1 MSLEFKKIE
10 VNSIQEMLPFY
21 AMRHNM
27 TCDSVFLESY
37 VWKDYY
43 NVRYAIWENKALLW
57 LMENEGRCFSA
68 MPLCREEDLPGAFAA
83 IEEYFNEELGY
94 PLVINLAD
102 EYAVKYLNLPE
113 DKYLVEEQVDS
124 RDYLYNGD
132 AMRSLAG
139 KKLHKKKNRVNAFK
153 REYEGRYEYRRLCC
167 SDSHDVW
174 VFLDRW
180 RQQKGEEVEEHL
192 DYEVKGIHDI
202 LKNCSEFSIH
212 MGGVYIDGQMEAFT
226 IGSYNPVEHMAVIH
240 IEKANPE
247 INGLYQFINQQFLI
261 EEFPEAEWVNR
272 EDDMGLEGLRKAKMT
287 YYPAD
292 YARKYLVEQL
302 LNGSKGYHW
311 AEQIANTTAG
321 SVLAYLD
328 AEDKDETKHL
338 WHMCFPE
345 DSESFIEYYYKE
357 KTKDNEILVKKD
369 NGLLISMVQYNP
381 YAVKLRG
388 RFWKLDYL
396 VGVATEESRRREGH
410 FRDVFVKMLHDEEA
424 AGKPITYLVPVN
436 PAVYAP
442 MGFTFIGNVVSY
454 ELTEEA
460 KQTLTRTVCQD
471 TPEDCGRAAVYMEQW
486 LGARYEMYTRRDVA
500 YVSRL
505 IKELASEN
513 GTLEFLEQDGRLVGL
528 DAYWGWE
535 VREHRLLYAED
546 AYTVKTGEKPWN
558 MARLTNIG
566 ALLAAFGLKQAEQQ
580 GEEKRML
587 TLCIRMNDPILEMN
601 NGEFVWTIG
610 ETGSSLK
617 ARKPEPDTCG
627 CTENVSIWLET
638 KPEEVITA
646 GSYYFKNGKH
656 YIIYDEILEGEEGSI
671 RNTIKANADSVD
683 MIKGGDAR
691 AHMIFQE
698 NRPNVSCYV
707 TPYGQMIVGVTTD
720 RIKINEGPDHLKIQI
735 DYTLELNYEQTSQSH
750 IEIDVK
756 SKATAKLNLKE
767 Q

>member
-10 VNSIQEMLPFY
+10 VNSIQKMLPFY

-57 LMENEGRCFSA
+57 LMENEGHCFSA

-321 SVLAYLD
+321 SVLTYLD

-388 RFWKLDYL
+388 RLWKLDYL

-442 MGFTFIGNVVSY
+442 MGFTFIGNVAFY

-486 LGARYEMYTRRDVA
+486 LGARYEMYTRRDAA
-500 YVSRL
+500 YMSRF

-546 AYTVKTGEKPWN
+546 AYTVKTGEKLWN

-580 GEEKRML
+580 GGEKRML
-587 TLCIRMNDPILEMN
+587 TLGIRMNDPILEMN

-627 CTENVSIWLET
+627 CTENVSIWLEA
-638 KPEEVITA
+638 KPEELVSWLFGCRKAEEIWGGQFENKELAEILAQVDTV
-646 GSYYFKNGKH
+646 NGV
-656 YIIYDEILEGEEGSI
+656 YLDEI
-671 RNTIKANADSVD
+671 V
-683 MIKGGDAR
+683 
-691 AHMIFQE
+691 
-698 NRPNVSCYV
+698 
-707 TPYGQMIVGVTTD
+707 
-720 RIKINEGPDHLKIQI
+720 
-735 DYTLELNYEQTSQSH
+735 
-750 IEIDVK
+750 
-756 SKATAKLNLKE
+756 
-767 Q
+767 

>member
-10 VNSIQEMLPFY
+10 VNSIQKMLPFY

-226 IGSYNPVEHMAVIH
+226 IGSYNPVENMAVIH

-321 SVLAYLD
+321 SVLTYLD

-388 RFWKLDYL
+388 RLWKLDYL

-442 MGFTFIGNVVSY
+442 MGFTFIGNVAFY

-460 KQTLTRTVCQD
+460 KQTLTRTVCQN

-486 LGARYEMYTRRDVA
+486 LGARYEMYTRRDAA

-546 AYTVKTGEKPWN
+546 AYTVKTGEKLWN

-587 TLCIRMNDPILEMN
+587 TLGIRMNDPILEMN

-638 KPEEVITA
+638 KPEELVSWLFGCRKAEEIWGGQLENKGLAEILAQVDTV
-646 GSYYFKNGKH
+646 NGV
-656 YIIYDEILEGEEGSI
+656 YLDEI
-671 RNTIKANADSVD
+671 V
-683 MIKGGDAR
+683 
-691 AHMIFQE
+691 
-698 NRPNVSCYV
+698 
-707 TPYGQMIVGVTTD
+707 
-720 RIKINEGPDHLKIQI
+720 
-735 DYTLELNYEQTSQSH
+735 
-750 IEIDVK
+750 
-756 SKATAKLNLKE
+756 
-767 Q
+767 

>member
-261 EEFPEAEWVNR
+261 EEFSEAEWVNR

-321 SVLAYLD
+321 SVLTYLD

-381 YAVKLRG
+381 YSVKLRG
-388 RFWKLDYL
+388 RLWKLDYL

-442 MGFTFIGNVVSY
+442 MGFTFIGNVASY

-460 KQTLTRTVCQD
+460 KKTLTRTVCQD

-486 LGARYEMYTRRDVA
+486 LGARYEMYTRRDAA

-587 TLCIRMNDPILEMN
+587 TLGIRMNDPILEMN

-617 ARKPEPDTCG
+617 ARKPEPNTCG
-627 CTENVSIWLET
+627 CTENVSIWLEA
-638 KPEEVITA
+638 KPEELVSWLFGCRKAEEIWGGQLENKGLAEILAQVDTV
-646 GSYYFKNGKH
+646 NGV
-656 YIIYDEILEGEEGSI
+656 YLDEI
-671 RNTIKANADSVD
+671 V
-683 MIKGGDAR
+683 
-691 AHMIFQE
+691 
-698 NRPNVSCYV
+698 
-707 TPYGQMIVGVTTD
+707 
-720 RIKINEGPDHLKIQI
+720 
-735 DYTLELNYEQTSQSH
+735 
-750 IEIDVK
+750 
-756 SKATAKLNLKE
+756 
-767 Q
+767 

>member
-247 INGLYQFINQQFLI
+247 INGLYQFINQEFLI

-321 SVLAYLD
+321 SVLTYLD

-388 RFWKLDYL
+388 RLWKLDYL

-442 MGFTFIGNVVSY
+442 MGFTFIGNVASY

-460 KQTLTRTVCQD
+460 KKTLTRTVCQN

-486 LGARYEMYTRRDVA
+486 LGARYEMYTRRDAA

-546 AYTVKTGEKPWN
+546 AYMVKTGEKLWN

-587 TLCIRMNDPILEMN
+587 TLGIRMNDPILEMN

-638 KPEEVITA
+638 KPEELVSWLFGCRKAEEIWGGQLENKGLAEILAQVDTV
-646 GSYYFKNGKH
+646 NGV
-656 YIIYDEILEGEEGSI
+656 YLDEI
-671 RNTIKANADSVD
+671 V
-683 MIKGGDAR
+683 
-691 AHMIFQE
+691 
-698 NRPNVSCYV
+698 
-707 TPYGQMIVGVTTD
+707 
-720 RIKINEGPDHLKIQI
+720 
-735 DYTLELNYEQTSQSH
+735 
-750 IEIDVK
+750 
-756 SKATAKLNLKE
+756 
-767 Q
+767 

>member
-388 RFWKLDYL
+388 RLWKLDYL

-442 MGFTFIGNVVSY
+442 MGFTFIGNVASY
-454 ELTEEA
+454 ELTEKA

-486 LGARYEMYTRRDVA
+486 LGARYEMYTRRDAA

-566 ALLAAFGLKQAEQQ
+566 ALLTAFGLKQAEQQ

-587 TLCIRMNDPILEMN
+587 TLGIRMNDPILEMN

-638 KPEEVITA
+638 KPEELVSWLFGCRKAEEIWGGQLENKGLAEILAQVDTV
-646 GSYYFKNGKH
+646 NGV
-656 YIIYDEILEGEEGSI
+656 YLDEI
-671 RNTIKANADSVD
+671 V
-683 MIKGGDAR
+683 
-691 AHMIFQE
+691 
-698 NRPNVSCYV
+698 
-707 TPYGQMIVGVTTD
+707 
-720 RIKINEGPDHLKIQI
+720 
-735 DYTLELNYEQTSQSH
+735 
-750 IEIDVK
+750 
-756 SKATAKLNLKE
+756 
-767 Q
+767 

>member
-321 SVLAYLD
+321 SVLTYLD

-381 YAVKLRG
+381 YSVKLRG
-388 RFWKLDYL
+388 RLWKLDYL

-442 MGFTFIGNVVSY
+442 MGFTFIGNVASY

-460 KQTLTRTVCQD
+460 KKTLTRTVCQD

-486 LGARYEMYTRRDVA
+486 LGARYEMYTRRDAA

-587 TLCIRMNDPILEMN
+587 TLGIRMNDPILEMN

-638 KPEEVITA
+638 KPEELVSWLFGCRKAEEIWGGQLENKGLAEILAQVDTV
-646 GSYYFKNGKH
+646 NGV
-656 YIIYDEILEGEEGSI
+656 YLDEI
-671 RNTIKANADSVD
+671 V
-683 MIKGGDAR
+683 
-691 AHMIFQE
+691 
-698 NRPNVSCYV
+698 
-707 TPYGQMIVGVTTD
+707 
-720 RIKINEGPDHLKIQI
+720 
-735 DYTLELNYEQTSQSH
+735 
-750 IEIDVK
+750 
-756 SKATAKLNLKE
+756 
-767 Q
+767 

>member
-226 IGSYNPVEHMAVIH
+226 IGSYNPVENMAVIH

-261 EEFPEAEWVNR
+261 EEFPEVEWVNR

-321 SVLAYLD
+321 SVLTYLD

-381 YAVKLRG
+381 YVVKLRG
-388 RFWKLDYL
+388 RLWKLDYL

-442 MGFTFIGNVVSY
+442 MGFTFIGNVASY

-486 LGARYEMYTRRDVA
+486 LGARYEMYTRRDAV

-566 ALLAAFGLKQAEQQ
+566 ALLAVFGLKQAEHQE
-580 GEEKRML
+580 EEKRML
-587 TLCIRMNDPILEMN
+587 TLGIRMNDPILEMN

-627 CTENVSIWLET
+627 CTEHVSIWLET
-638 KPEEVITA
+638 KPEELVSWLFGCQKAEEIWGGQLENKGLAEILAQVDTV
-646 GSYYFKNGKH
+646 NGV
-656 YIIYDEILEGEEGSI
+656 YLDEI
-671 RNTIKANADSVD
+671 V
-683 MIKGGDAR
+683 
-691 AHMIFQE
+691 
-698 NRPNVSCYV
+698 
-707 TPYGQMIVGVTTD
+707 
-720 RIKINEGPDHLKIQI
+720 
-735 DYTLELNYEQTSQSH
+735 
-750 IEIDVK
+750 
-756 SKATAKLNLKE
+756 
-767 Q
+767 

>member
-321 SVLAYLD
+321 SVLTYLD

-369 NGLLISMVQYNP
+369 NGLMISMVQYNP

-388 RFWKLDYL
+388 RLWKLDYL

-442 MGFTFIGNVVSY
+442 MGFTFIGNVASY

-460 KQTLTRTVCQD
+460 KKTLTRTVCQD

-486 LGARYEMYTRRDVA
+486 LGARYEMYTRRDAA

-546 AYTVKTGEKPWN
+546 AYTVKTGEKLWN

-587 TLCIRMNDPILEMN
+587 TLGIRMNDPILEMN

-617 ARKPEPDTCG
+617 ARKPEPNTCG
-627 CTENVSIWLET
+627 CTENVSIWLEA
-638 KPEEVITA
+638 KPEELVSWLFGCRKAEEIWGGQLENKGLAEILAQVDTV
-646 GSYYFKNGKH
+646 NGV
-656 YIIYDEILEGEEGSI
+656 YLDEI
-671 RNTIKANADSVD
+671 V
-683 MIKGGDAR
+683 
-691 AHMIFQE
+691 
-698 NRPNVSCYV
+698 
-707 TPYGQMIVGVTTD
+707 
-720 RIKINEGPDHLKIQI
+720 
-735 DYTLELNYEQTSQSH
+735 
-750 IEIDVK
+750 
-756 SKATAKLNLKE
+756 
-767 Q
+767 

>member
-321 SVLAYLD
+321 SVLTYLD

-388 RFWKLDYL
+388 RLWKLDYL

-442 MGFTFIGNVVSY
+442 MGFTFIGNVASC
-454 ELTEEA
+454 ELTEKA

-486 LGARYEMYTRRDVA
+486 LGARYEMYTRRDAA

-580 GEEKRML
+580 GEEKRIL
-587 TLCIRMNDPILEMN
+587 TLGIRMNDPILEMN

-638 KPEEVITA
+638 KPEELVSWLFGCRKAEEIWGGQLENKGLAEILAQVDTV
-646 GSYYFKNGKH
+646 NGV
-656 YIIYDEILEGEEGSI
+656 YLDEI
-671 RNTIKANADSVD
+671 V
-683 MIKGGDAR
+683 
-691 AHMIFQE
+691 
-698 NRPNVSCYV
+698 
-707 TPYGQMIVGVTTD
+707 
-720 RIKINEGPDHLKIQI
+720 
-735 DYTLELNYEQTSQSH
+735 
-750 IEIDVK
+750 
-756 SKATAKLNLKE
+756 
-767 Q
+767 

>member
-57 LMENEGRCFSA
+57 LMENEGHCFSA

-321 SVLAYLD
+321 SVLTYLD

-388 RFWKLDYL
+388 RLWKLDYL

-442 MGFTFIGNVVSY
+442 MGFTFIGNVAFY

-486 LGARYEMYTRRDVA
+486 LGARYEMYTRRDAA
-500 YVSRL
+500 YMSRL

-580 GEEKRML
+580 GGEKRML
-587 TLCIRMNDPILEMN
+587 TLGIRMNDPILEMN

-638 KPEEVITA
+638 KPEELVSWLFGCRKAEEIWGGQFENKELAEILAQVDTV
-646 GSYYFKNGKH
+646 NGV
-656 YIIYDEILEGEEGSI
+656 YLDEI
-671 RNTIKANADSVD
+671 V
-683 MIKGGDAR
+683 
-691 AHMIFQE
+691 
-698 NRPNVSCYV
+698 
-707 TPYGQMIVGVTTD
+707 
-720 RIKINEGPDHLKIQI
+720 
-735 DYTLELNYEQTSQSH
+735 
-750 IEIDVK
+750 
-756 SKATAKLNLKE
+756 
-767 Q
+767 

>member
-321 SVLAYLD
+321 SVLTYLD

-388 RFWKLDYL
+388 LLWKLDYL

-442 MGFTFIGNVVSY
+442 MGFTFIGNVASY
-454 ELTEEA
+454 ELTEKA

-486 LGARYEMYTRRDVA
+486 LGARYEMYTRRDAA

-580 GEEKRML
+580 GEEKRIL
-587 TLCIRMNDPILEMN
+587 TLGIRMNDPILEMN

-638 KPEEVITA
+638 KPEELVSWLFGCRKAEEIWGGQLENKGLAEILAQVDTV
-646 GSYYFKNGKH
+646 NGV
-656 YIIYDEILEGEEGSI
+656 YLDEI
-671 RNTIKANADSVD
+671 V
-683 MIKGGDAR
+683 
-691 AHMIFQE
+691 
-698 NRPNVSCYV
+698 
-707 TPYGQMIVGVTTD
+707 
-720 RIKINEGPDHLKIQI
+720 
-735 DYTLELNYEQTSQSH
+735 
-750 IEIDVK
+750 
-756 SKATAKLNLKE
+756 
-767 Q
+767 

>member
-321 SVLAYLD
+321 SVLTYLD
-328 AEDKDETKHL
+328 AEDKDETKPL

-388 RFWKLDYL
+388 RLWKLDYL

-442 MGFTFIGNVVSY
+442 MGFTFIGNVASY

-486 LGARYEMYTRRDVA
+486 LGARYEMYTRRDAA

-505 IKELASEN
+505 IEELASEN

-587 TLCIRMNDPILEMN
+587 TLGIRMNDPILEMN

-610 ETGSSLK
+610 ENGSSLK
-617 ARKPEPDTCG
+617 VRKTEPDTCG

-638 KPEEVITA
+638 KPEELVSWLFGCRKAEEIWGGQLENKGLAEILAQVDTV
-646 GSYYFKNGKH
+646 NGV
-656 YIIYDEILEGEEGSI
+656 YLDEI
-671 RNTIKANADSVD
+671 V
-683 MIKGGDAR
+683 
-691 AHMIFQE
+691 
-698 NRPNVSCYV
+698 
-707 TPYGQMIVGVTTD
+707 
-720 RIKINEGPDHLKIQI
+720 
-735 DYTLELNYEQTSQSH
+735 
-750 IEIDVK
+750 
-756 SKATAKLNLKE
+756 
-767 Q
+767 

>member
-261 EEFPEAEWVNR
+261 EEFPEVEWVNR

-311 AEQIANTTAG
+311 AERIANTTAG
-321 SVLAYLD
+321 SVLTYLD

-381 YAVKLRG
+381 YAVKLRE
-388 RFWKLDYL
+388 RLWKLDYL

-410 FRDVFVKMLHDEEA
+410 FRDAFVKMLHDEEA

-442 MGFTFIGNVVSY
+442 MGFTFIGNVASY

-486 LGARYEMYTRRDVA
+486 LGARYEMYTRRDAA

-587 TLCIRMNDPILEMN
+587 TLGIRMNDPILEMN

-627 CTENVSIWLET
+627 CTEHVSIWLET
-638 KPEEVITA
+638 KPEELVSWLFGCQKAEEIWGGQLENKGLAEILAQVDTV
-646 GSYYFKNGKH
+646 NGV
-656 YIIYDEILEGEEGSI
+656 YLDEI
-671 RNTIKANADSVD
+671 V
-683 MIKGGDAR
+683 
-691 AHMIFQE
+691 
-698 NRPNVSCYV
+698 
-707 TPYGQMIVGVTTD
+707 
-720 RIKINEGPDHLKIQI
+720 
-735 DYTLELNYEQTSQSH
+735 
-750 IEIDVK
+750 
-756 SKATAKLNLKE
+756 
-767 Q
+767 

>member
-57 LMENEGRCFSA
+57 LMENEGHCFSA

-321 SVLAYLD
+321 SVLTYLD

-388 RFWKLDYL
+388 RLWKLDYL

-442 MGFTFIGNVVSY
+442 MGFTFIGNVASY

-460 KQTLTRTVCQD
+460 KKTLTRTVCQD

-486 LGARYEMYTRRDVA
+486 LGARYEMYTRRDAA

-580 GEEKRML
+580 GGEKRML
-587 TLCIRMNDPILEMN
+587 TLGIRMNDPILEMN

-638 KPEEVITA
+638 KPEELVSWLFGCRKAEEIWGGQLENKELAEILAQVDTV
-646 GSYYFKNGKH
+646 NGV
-656 YIIYDEILEGEEGSI
+656 YLDEI
-671 RNTIKANADSVD
+671 V
-683 MIKGGDAR
+683 
-691 AHMIFQE
+691 
-698 NRPNVSCYV
+698 
-707 TPYGQMIVGVTTD
+707 
-720 RIKINEGPDHLKIQI
+720 
-735 DYTLELNYEQTSQSH
+735 
-750 IEIDVK
+750 
-756 SKATAKLNLKE
+756 
-767 Q
+767 

>member
-10 VNSIQEMLPFY
+10 INSIQEMLPFY

-321 SVLAYLD
+321 SVLTYLD

-388 RFWKLDYL
+388 RLWKLDYL

-442 MGFTFIGNVVSY
+442 MGFTFIGNVASY
-454 ELTEEA
+454 ELTEKA

-486 LGARYEMYTRRDVA
+486 LGARYEMYTRRDAA

-566 ALLAAFGLKQAEQQ
+566 ALLTAFGLKQAEQQ

-587 TLCIRMNDPILEMN
+587 TLGIRMNDPILEMN

-638 KPEEVITA
+638 KPEELVSWLFGCRKAEEIWGVQLENKGLAEILAQVNTV
-646 GSYYFKNGKH
+646 NGV
-656 YIIYDEILEGEEGSI
+656 YLDEI
-671 RNTIKANADSVD
+671 V
-683 MIKGGDAR
+683 
-691 AHMIFQE
+691 
-698 NRPNVSCYV
+698 
-707 TPYGQMIVGVTTD
+707 
-720 RIKINEGPDHLKIQI
+720 
-735 DYTLELNYEQTSQSH
+735 
-750 IEIDVK
+750 
-756 SKATAKLNLKE
+756 
-767 Q
+767 

>member
-57 LMENEGRCFSA
+57 LMENEGHCFSA

-202 LKNCSEFSIH
+202 PKNCSEFSIH

-321 SVLAYLD
+321 SVLTYLD

-388 RFWKLDYL
+388 RLWKLDYL

-442 MGFTFIGNVVSY
+442 MGFTFIGNVASY

-460 KQTLTRTVCQD
+460 KKTLTRTVCQD

-486 LGARYEMYTRRDVA
+486 LGARYEMYTRRDAA

-580 GEEKRML
+580 GGEKRML
-587 TLCIRMNDPILEMN
+587 TLGIRMNDPILEMN

-638 KPEEVITA
+638 KPEELVSWLFGCRKAEEIWGGQFENKELAEILAQVDTV
-646 GSYYFKNGKH
+646 NGV
-656 YIIYDEILEGEEGSI
+656 YLDEI
-671 RNTIKANADSVD
+671 V
-683 MIKGGDAR
+683 
-691 AHMIFQE
+691 
-698 NRPNVSCYV
+698 
-707 TPYGQMIVGVTTD
+707 
-720 RIKINEGPDHLKIQI
+720 
-735 DYTLELNYEQTSQSH
+735 
-750 IEIDVK
+750 
-756 SKATAKLNLKE
+756 
-767 Q
+767 

>member
-1 MSLEFKKIE
+1 MAKDNKKKVEQITDME
-10 VNSIQEMLPFY
+10 VDFAQWYTDVVKKAELWDY
-21 AMRHNM
+21 
-27 TCDSVFLESY
+27 TSVKGCM
-37 VWKDYY
+37 VIKPAG
-43 NVRYAIWENKALLW
+43 YAIWENKALLW

-321 SVLAYLD
+321 SVLTYLD

-381 YAVKLRG
+381 YSVKLRG
-388 RFWKLDYL
+388 RLWKLDYL

-442 MGFTFIGNVVSY
+442 MGFTFIGNVASY

-486 LGARYEMYTRRDVA
+486 LGARYEMYTRRDAA

-587 TLCIRMNDPILEMN
+587 TLGIRMNDPILEMN

-638 KPEEVITA
+638 KPEELVSWLFGCRKAEEIWGGQLENKGLAEILAQVDTV
-646 GSYYFKNGKH
+646 NGV
-656 YIIYDEILEGEEGSI
+656 YLDEI
-671 RNTIKANADSVD
+671 V
-683 MIKGGDAR
+683 
-691 AHMIFQE
+691 
-698 NRPNVSCYV
+698 
-707 TPYGQMIVGVTTD
+707 
-720 RIKINEGPDHLKIQI
+720 
-735 DYTLELNYEQTSQSH
+735 
-750 IEIDVK
+750 
-756 SKATAKLNLKE
+756 
-767 Q
+767 

>member
-321 SVLAYLD
+321 SVLTYLD

-388 RFWKLDYL
+388 RLWKLDYL

-442 MGFTFIGNVVSY
+442 MGFTFIGNVASY

-460 KQTLTRTVCQD
+460 KKTLTRTVCQD

-486 LGARYEMYTRRDVA
+486 LGARYEMYTRRDAA

-587 TLCIRMNDPILEMN
+587 TLGIRMNDSILEMN

-638 KPEEVITA
+638 KPEELVSWLFGCRKAEEIWGVQLENKGLAEILAQVNTV
-646 GSYYFKNGKH
+646 NGV
-656 YIIYDEILEGEEGSI
+656 YLDEI
-671 RNTIKANADSVD
+671 V
-683 MIKGGDAR
+683 
-691 AHMIFQE
+691 
-698 NRPNVSCYV
+698 
-707 TPYGQMIVGVTTD
+707 
-720 RIKINEGPDHLKIQI
+720 
-735 DYTLELNYEQTSQSH
+735 
-750 IEIDVK
+750 
-756 SKATAKLNLKE
+756 
-767 Q
+767 

>member
-321 SVLAYLD
+321 SVLTYLD

-388 RFWKLDYL
+388 RLWKLDYL

-442 MGFTFIGNVVSY
+442 MGFTFIGNVASY

-460 KQTLTRTVCQD
+460 KKTLTRTVCQD

-486 LGARYEMYTRRDVA
+486 LGARYEMYTRRDAA

-566 ALLAAFGLKQAEQQ
+566 ALLAAFGLNQAEQQ

-587 TLCIRMNDPILEMN
+587 TLGIRMNDPILEMN

-638 KPEEVITA
+638 KPEELVSWLFGCRKAEEIWGGQLENKGLAEILAQVDTV
-646 GSYYFKNGKH
+646 NGV
-656 YIIYDEILEGEEGSI
+656 YLDEI
-671 RNTIKANADSVD
+671 V
-683 MIKGGDAR
+683 
-691 AHMIFQE
+691 
-698 NRPNVSCYV
+698 
-707 TPYGQMIVGVTTD
+707 
-720 RIKINEGPDHLKIQI
+720 
-735 DYTLELNYEQTSQSH
+735 
-750 IEIDVK
+750 
-756 SKATAKLNLKE
+756 
-767 Q
+767 

>member
-10 VNSIQEMLPFY
+10 VDSIQEMLPFY

-226 IGSYNPVEHMAVIH
+226 IGSYNPVENMAVIH

-311 AEQIANTTAG
+311 AERIANTTAG
-321 SVLAYLD
+321 SVLTYLD

-381 YAVKLRG
+381 YAVKLRE
-388 RFWKLDYL
+388 RLWKLDYL

-410 FRDVFVKMLHDEEA
+410 FRDAFVKMLHDEEA

-442 MGFTFIGNVVSY
+442 MGFTFIGNVASY

-486 LGARYEMYTRRDVA
+486 LGARYEMYTRRDAA

-587 TLCIRMNDPILEMN
+587 TLGIRMNDPILEMN

-638 KPEEVITA
+638 KPEELVSWLFGCQKAEEIWGGQLENKGLAEILAQVDTV
-646 GSYYFKNGKH
+646 NGV
-656 YIIYDEILEGEEGSI
+656 YLDEI
-671 RNTIKANADSVD
+671 V
-683 MIKGGDAR
+683 
-691 AHMIFQE
+691 
-698 NRPNVSCYV
+698 
-707 TPYGQMIVGVTTD
+707 
-720 RIKINEGPDHLKIQI
+720 
-735 DYTLELNYEQTSQSH
+735 
-750 IEIDVK
+750 
-756 SKATAKLNLKE
+756 
-767 Q
+767 

>member
-153 REYEGRYEYRRLCC
+153 REYEGRYGYRRLCC

-321 SVLAYLD
+321 SVLTYLD

-388 RFWKLDYL
+388 RLWKLDYL

-410 FRDVFVKMLHDEEA
+410 FWDVFVKMLHDEEA

-442 MGFTFIGNVVSY
+442 MGFTFIGNVASY
-454 ELTEEA
+454 ELTEKA

-486 LGARYEMYTRRDVA
+486 LGARYEMYTRRDAA

-558 MARLTNIG
+558 MARLTNIR
-566 ALLAAFGLKQAEQQ
+566 ALLPAFGLKQAEQQ

-638 KPEEVITA
+638 KPEELVSWLFGCRKAEEIWGGQLENKGLAEILAQVDTV
-646 GSYYFKNGKH
+646 NGV
-656 YIIYDEILEGEEGSI
+656 YLDEI
-671 RNTIKANADSVD
+671 V
-683 MIKGGDAR
+683 
-691 AHMIFQE
+691 
-698 NRPNVSCYV
+698 
-707 TPYGQMIVGVTTD
+707 
-720 RIKINEGPDHLKIQI
+720 
-735 DYTLELNYEQTSQSH
+735 
-750 IEIDVK
+750 
-756 SKATAKLNLKE
+756 
-767 Q
+767 

>member
-10 VNSIQEMLPFY
+10 VNSILEMLPFY

-113 DKYLVEEQVDS
+113 DRYLVEEQVDS

-321 SVLAYLD
+321 SVLTYLD

-388 RFWKLDYL
+388 RLWKLDYL

-442 MGFTFIGNVVSY
+442 MGFTFIGNVASY

-460 KQTLTRTVCQD
+460 KKTLTRTVCQD

-486 LGARYEMYTRRDVA
+486 LGARYEMYTRRDAA

-566 ALLAAFGLKQAEQQ
+566 ALLAAFGLKQVEQQ

-587 TLCIRMNDPILEMN
+587 TLGIRMNDSILEMN

-638 KPEEVITA
+638 KPEELVSWLF
-646 GSYYFKNGKH
+646 GSRKAEEIWGGQLENKGLAEILAQVDTVNGV
-656 YIIYDEILEGEEGSI
+656 YLDEI
-671 RNTIKANADSVD
+671 V
-683 MIKGGDAR
+683 
-691 AHMIFQE
+691 
-698 NRPNVSCYV
+698 
-707 TPYGQMIVGVTTD
+707 
-720 RIKINEGPDHLKIQI
+720 
-735 DYTLELNYEQTSQSH
+735 
-750 IEIDVK
+750 
-756 SKATAKLNLKE
+756 
-767 Q
+767 

>member
-57 LMENEGRCFSA
+57 LMENEGHCFSA

-247 INGLYQFINQQFLI
+247 INGLYQFINQEFLI

-321 SVLAYLD
+321 SVLTYLD

-388 RFWKLDYL
+388 RLWKLDYL

-442 MGFTFIGNVVSY
+442 MGFTFIGNVASY

-486 LGARYEMYTRRDVA
+486 LGARYEMYTRRDAA

-566 ALLAAFGLKQAEQQ
+566 ALLAAFGLKKAEQQ

-587 TLCIRMNDPILEMN
+587 TLGIRMNDPILEMN

-610 ETGSSLK
+610 ENGSSLK
-617 ARKPEPDTCG
+617 VRKTEPDTCG

-638 KPEEVITA
+638 KPEELVSWLFGCRKAEEIWGGQLENKGLAEILAQVDTV
-646 GSYYFKNGKH
+646 NGV
-656 YIIYDEILEGEEGSI
+656 YLDEI
-671 RNTIKANADSVD
+671 V
-683 MIKGGDAR
+683 
-691 AHMIFQE
+691 
-698 NRPNVSCYV
+698 
-707 TPYGQMIVGVTTD
+707 
-720 RIKINEGPDHLKIQI
+720 
-735 DYTLELNYEQTSQSH
+735 
-750 IEIDVK
+750 
-756 SKATAKLNLKE
+756 
-767 Q
+767 

>member
-247 INGLYQFINQQFLI
+247 INGLYQFINQEFLI

-321 SVLAYLD
+321 SVLTYLD

-388 RFWKLDYL
+388 RLWKLDYL

-442 MGFTFIGNVVSY
+442 MGFTFIGNVASY

-486 LGARYEMYTRRDVA
+486 LGARYEMYTRRDAA

-546 AYTVKTGEKPWN
+546 AYTVKTGEKLWN

-566 ALLAAFGLKQAEQQ
+566 ALLAAFGLKKAEQQ

-587 TLCIRMNDPILEMN
+587 TLGIRMNDPILEMN

-610 ETGSSLK
+610 ENGSSLK
-617 ARKPEPDTCG
+617 VRKTEPDTCG

-638 KPEEVITA
+638 KPEELVSWLFGCRKAEEIWGGQLENKGLAEILAQVDTV
-646 GSYYFKNGKH
+646 NGV
-656 YIIYDEILEGEEGSI
+656 YLDEI
-671 RNTIKANADSVD
+671 V
-683 MIKGGDAR
+683 
-691 AHMIFQE
+691 
-698 NRPNVSCYV
+698 
-707 TPYGQMIVGVTTD
+707 
-720 RIKINEGPDHLKIQI
+720 
-735 DYTLELNYEQTSQSH
+735 
-750 IEIDVK
+750 
-756 SKATAKLNLKE
+756 
-767 Q
+767 

>member
-321 SVLAYLD
+321 SVLTYLD

-388 RFWKLDYL
+388 RLWKLDYL

-442 MGFTFIGNVVSY
+442 MGFTFIGNVASY

-460 KQTLTRTVCQD
+460 KKTLTRTVCQD

-486 LGARYEMYTRRDVA
+486 LGARYEMYTRRDAA

-580 GEEKRML
+580 GGEKRML
-587 TLCIRMNDPILEMN
+587 TLGIRMNDPILEMN

-638 KPEEVITA
+638 KPEELVSWLFGCRKAEEIWGGQFENKELAEILAQVDTV
-646 GSYYFKNGKH
+646 NGV
-656 YIIYDEILEGEEGSI
+656 YLDEI
-671 RNTIKANADSVD
+671 V
-683 MIKGGDAR
+683 
-691 AHMIFQE
+691 
-698 NRPNVSCYV
+698 
-707 TPYGQMIVGVTTD
+707 
-720 RIKINEGPDHLKIQI
+720 
-735 DYTLELNYEQTSQSH
+735 
-750 IEIDVK
+750 
-756 SKATAKLNLKE
+756 
-767 Q
+767 

>member
-226 IGSYNPVEHMAVIH
+226 IGSYNPVENMAVIH

-261 EEFPEAEWVNR
+261 EEFPEVEWVNR

-311 AEQIANTTAG
+311 AERIANTTAG
-321 SVLAYLD
+321 SVLTYLD

-388 RFWKLDYL
+388 RLWKLDYL

-410 FRDVFVKMLHDEEA
+410 FRDAFVKMLHDEEA

-442 MGFTFIGNVVSY
+442 MGFTFIGNVASY

-486 LGARYEMYTRRDVA
+486 LGARYEMYTRRDAA

-580 GEEKRML
+580 EEEKRML
-587 TLCIRMNDPILEMN
+587 TLGIRMNDPILEMN

-627 CTENVSIWLET
+627 CTEHVSIWLET
-638 KPEEVITA
+638 KPEELVSWLFGCQKAEEIWGGQLENKGLAEILAQVDTV
-646 GSYYFKNGKH
+646 NGV
-656 YIIYDEILEGEEGSI
+656 YLDEI
-671 RNTIKANADSVD
+671 V
-683 MIKGGDAR
+683 
-691 AHMIFQE
+691 
-698 NRPNVSCYV
+698 
-707 TPYGQMIVGVTTD
+707 
-720 RIKINEGPDHLKIQI
+720 
-735 DYTLELNYEQTSQSH
+735 
-750 IEIDVK
+750 
-756 SKATAKLNLKE
+756 
-767 Q
+767 

>member
-226 IGSYNPVEHMAVIH
+226 IGSYNPVEHMTVIH

-321 SVLAYLD
+321 SVLTYLD
-328 AEDKDETKHL
+328 AEDKDETKRL

-381 YAVKLRG
+381 YSVKLRG
-388 RFWKLDYL
+388 RLWKLDYL

-442 MGFTFIGNVVSY
+442 MGFTFIGNVAFY

-486 LGARYEMYTRRDVA
+486 LGARYEMYTRRDAA

-546 AYTVKTGEKPWN
+546 AYTVKMGEKPWN

-587 TLCIRMNDPILEMN
+587 TLGIRMNDPILEMN

-638 KPEEVITA
+638 KPEELVSWLFGCRKAEEIWGGQLENKGLAEILAQVDTV
-646 GSYYFKNGKH
+646 NGV
-656 YIIYDEILEGEEGSI
+656 YLDEI
-671 RNTIKANADSVD
+671 V
-683 MIKGGDAR
+683 
-691 AHMIFQE
+691 
-698 NRPNVSCYV
+698 
-707 TPYGQMIVGVTTD
+707 
-720 RIKINEGPDHLKIQI
+720 
-735 DYTLELNYEQTSQSH
+735 
-750 IEIDVK
+750 
-756 SKATAKLNLKE
+756 
-767 Q
+767 

>member
-321 SVLAYLD
+321 SVLTYLD

-388 RFWKLDYL
+388 RLWKLDYL

-442 MGFTFIGNVVSY
+442 MGFTFIGNVASY

-486 LGARYEMYTRRDVA
+486 LGARYEMYTRRDAA

-566 ALLAAFGLKQAEQQ
+566 ALLAAFGLKQAEQR

-587 TLCIRMNDPILEMN
+587 TLGIRMNDPILEMN

-610 ETGSSLK
+610 ENGSSLK
-617 ARKPEPDTCG
+617 VRKTEPDTCG

-638 KPEEVITA
+638 KPEELVSWLFGCRKAEEIWGGQLENKGLAEILAQVDTV
-646 GSYYFKNGKH
+646 NGV
-656 YIIYDEILEGEEGSI
+656 YLDEI
-671 RNTIKANADSVD
+671 V
-683 MIKGGDAR
+683 
-691 AHMIFQE
+691 
-698 NRPNVSCYV
+698 
-707 TPYGQMIVGVTTD
+707 
-720 RIKINEGPDHLKIQI
+720 
-735 DYTLELNYEQTSQSH
+735 
-750 IEIDVK
+750 
-756 SKATAKLNLKE
+756 
-767 Q
+767 

>member
-27 TCDSVFLESY
+27 TWDSVFLERY

-321 SVLAYLD
+321 SVLTYLD

-388 RFWKLDYL
+388 RLWKLDYL

-442 MGFTFIGNVVSY
+442 MGFTFIGNVASY

-460 KQTLTRTVCQD
+460 KKTLTRTVCQD

-486 LGARYEMYTRRDVA
+486 LGARYEMYTRRDAA

-587 TLCIRMNDPILEMN
+587 TLGIRMNDPILEMN

-638 KPEEVITA
+638 KPEELVSWLFGCRKAEEIWGGQLENKGLAEILAQVDTV
-646 GSYYFKNGKH
+646 NGV
-656 YIIYDEILEGEEGSI
+656 YLDEI
-671 RNTIKANADSVD
+671 V
-683 MIKGGDAR
+683 
-691 AHMIFQE
+691 
-698 NRPNVSCYV
+698 
-707 TPYGQMIVGVTTD
+707 
-720 RIKINEGPDHLKIQI
+720 
-735 DYTLELNYEQTSQSH
+735 
-750 IEIDVK
+750 
-756 SKATAKLNLKE
+756 
-767 Q
+767 

>member
-261 EEFPEAEWVNR
+261 EEFSEAEWVNR

-321 SVLAYLD
+321 SVLTYLD

-388 RFWKLDYL
+388 RLWKLDYL

-410 FRDVFVKMLHDEEA
+410 FWDVFVKMLHDEEA

-442 MGFTFIGNVVSY
+442 MGFTFIGNVASY

-460 KQTLTRTVCQD
+460 KKTLTRTVCQD

-486 LGARYEMYTRRDVA
+486 LGARYEMYTRRDAA

-587 TLCIRMNDPILEMN
+587 TLGIRMNDPILEMN

-610 ETGSSLK
+610 ENGSSLK
-617 ARKPEPDTCG
+617 VRKPEPDTCG
-627 CTENVSIWLET
+627 CTENVSVWLET
-638 KPEEVITA
+638 KPEELVSWLFGCQKAEEIWGGQFENKELAEILAQVDTV
-646 GSYYFKNGKH
+646 NGV
-656 YIIYDEILEGEEGSI
+656 YLDEI
-671 RNTIKANADSVD
+671 V
-683 MIKGGDAR
+683 
-691 AHMIFQE
+691 
-698 NRPNVSCYV
+698 
-707 TPYGQMIVGVTTD
+707 
-720 RIKINEGPDHLKIQI
+720 
-735 DYTLELNYEQTSQSH
+735 
-750 IEIDVK
+750 
-756 SKATAKLNLKE
+756 
-767 Q
+767 

>member
-321 SVLAYLD
+321 SVLTYLD

-381 YAVKLRG
+381 YSVKLRG
-388 RFWKLDYL
+388 RLWKLDYL

-442 MGFTFIGNVVSY
+442 MGFTFIGNVASY

-460 KQTLTRTVCQD
+460 KKTLTRTVCQD

-486 LGARYEMYTRRDVA
+486 LGARYEMYTRRDAA

-566 ALLAAFGLKQAEQQ
+566 ALLTAFGLKQAEQQ

-587 TLCIRMNDPILEMN
+587 TLGIRMNDPILEMN

-627 CTENVSIWLET
+627 CTENVSIWLEA
-638 KPEEVITA
+638 KPEELVSWLFGCRKAEEIWGGQLENKGLAEILAQVDTV
-646 GSYYFKNGKH
+646 NGV
-656 YIIYDEILEGEEGSI
+656 YLDEI
-671 RNTIKANADSVD
+671 V
-683 MIKGGDAR
+683 
-691 AHMIFQE
+691 
-698 NRPNVSCYV
+698 
-707 TPYGQMIVGVTTD
+707 
-720 RIKINEGPDHLKIQI
+720 
-735 DYTLELNYEQTSQSH
+735 
-750 IEIDVK
+750 
-756 SKATAKLNLKE
+756 
-767 Q
+767 